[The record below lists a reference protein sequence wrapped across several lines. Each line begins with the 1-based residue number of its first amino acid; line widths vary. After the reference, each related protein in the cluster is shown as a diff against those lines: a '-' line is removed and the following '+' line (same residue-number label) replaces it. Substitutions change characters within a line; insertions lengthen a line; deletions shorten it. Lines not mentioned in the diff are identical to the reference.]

1 MSKVLII
8 IPAFNEAENI
18 TKFID
23 TLIQDYP
30 QYDYVIIDDGSED
43 DTGVICDQNGYNV
56 VHLPIN
62 LGIGGAV
69 QTGYKYALRH
79 GYDIAVQ
86 MDGDGQHDPRYLD
99 EMVAH
104 IENNEADLVVGSRFV
119 TKEGFQSSATRR
131 FGIGFLSLL
140 GQFLTGVR
148 LKDITSGYRMVN
160 KELITLYS
168 MDYPSDYPEPEAM
181 VIAAIAG
188 FRLKEHP
195 VIMRER
201 ENGVSSINL
210 KKSIYYM
217 IKVTMAMVIRRLSL
231 GVRRAKRK

>member
-23 TLIQDYP
+23 TLIKDYP